1 MIRVCLI
8 HQFTSSKN
16 VSSFNSKSYITA
28 ELVCIS
34 LYRDEIMF
42 TLYLNNHEVAL
53 TMLKIQIL
61 NIKLEKK
68 NSRFF
73 VIMSQSL
80 FDTCRS

>member
-1 MIRVCLI
+1 
-8 HQFTSSKN
+8 
-16 VSSFNSKSYITA
+16 
-28 ELVCIS
+28 
-34 LYRDEIMF
+34 MF

-53 TMLKIQIL
+53 TMLKVQLL